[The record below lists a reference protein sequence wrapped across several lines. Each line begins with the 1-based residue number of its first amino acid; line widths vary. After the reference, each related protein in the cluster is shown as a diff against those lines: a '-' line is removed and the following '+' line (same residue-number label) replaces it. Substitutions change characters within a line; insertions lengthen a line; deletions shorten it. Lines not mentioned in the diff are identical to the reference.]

1 MPASEFKKKRWMEE
15 ADTLNIKFGF
25 SLLIKFSPLYCISKR
40 TYHLLNLRGI
50 LQQKPMKI
58 MTSLLWYI
66 LWPFCAWLNIYVTHR
81 GQLKCLV
88 MFSFWWNVTSNWAQM
103 LIIVILLCYV
113 CCFQTGWHC
122 FQTWLVFRSKNRSLN
137 AWIQFKNWKYSFAN
151 QCSHDVYVYKHRTV
165 L

>member
-1 MPASEFKKKRWMEE
+1 MLEKCHHFTLTDSFVIVQKVLVPASEFKKKRWMEE

-25 SLLIKFSPLYCISKR
+25 SLLIKFSPLYFQK

-66 LWPFCAWLNIYVTHR
+66 LWSFYASLNIYVTHR

-88 MFSFWWNVTSNWAQM
+88 MFSIWWNVTSNWAQM
-103 LIIVILLCYV
+103 LIIVILLV
-113 CCFQTGWHC
+113 MSAASK
-122 FQTWLVFRSKNRSLN
+122 LVGNASKLD
-137 AWIQFKNWKYSFAN
+137 WYSEA
-151 QCSHDVYVYKHRTV
+151 KTEA
-165 L
+165 

>member
-1 MPASEFKKKRWMEE
+1 MEE
-15 ADTLNIKFGF
+15 AYTLNIKFGF
-25 SLLIKFSPLYCISKR
+25 SLLIKFSPLYFQK
-40 TYHLLNLRGI
+40 TYHLLHLRGI

-66 LWPFCAWLNIYVTHR
+66 LWSFYASLNTYVTNR
-81 GQLKCLV
+81 GQLKCFV

-103 LIIVILLCYV
+103 LIIVILLV
-113 CCFQTGWHC
+113 MSAGWHC

-137 AWIQFKNWKYSFAN
+137 ACIEYKNWKDSFAN
-151 QCSHDVYVYKHRTV
+151 QCSLDIYVYKHKTV